1 MPPPQSRAADSH
13 HDEYERD
20 EDDSGDAQE
29 PLLPRF
35 RFATASEG
43 NKARRRRRWAERA
56 ALLASGALVVVGL
69 VTVSA
74 WMLSGG
80 QRAGLAAAQVAP
92 PSDGPASL
100 ATSSPPS
107 RPSFAQQFLHNAS
120 FVNEG
125 VVPFPSSLYS
135 PVYRP
140 RPLEHTLTTLSFASS
155 PRCLERYIATGE
167 VCSSFNGRWADEAT
181 RPKVDAI
188 WTWVNGS
195 SAELLTRWREA
206 AAAEETRGRG
216 RRLRR
221 WLGRKVG
228 ALRRRLGE
236 AAVARH
242 FREHDELR
250 FSVRSV
256 LQSLGSATLSTL
268 HLVVGDSPL
277 CSPADRLLVDS
288 GVPPL
293 RGQQSVRAAQIP
305 QWLDLPS
312 VEFSEPS
319 LGSPAQSPRLLV
331 HPHSEV
337 FKAGSTGDEVEARS
351 WLQRVTPSFNSL
363 AIESQLANIPS
374 TAQVAVYLNDDF
386 FLHRPFALADMA
398 SPLSGPVLRL
408 QRDLLVRGV
417 PPDDTHDDPEGEWR
431 GLGYSAFLL
440 DERFGKRARPYLVHV
455 AKTVSLP
462 VLREAQ
468 QVFLDALTRTAESRF
483 RGRGPSEVQTLFLVS
498 HYTIEKHREALL
510 WSFLV
515 ARCDTDRSA
524 TYVSDERRALLA
536 ALGYNFDSPDADR
549 RLVVN
554 RPSRRSLLSLA
565 EQHARVGLPNPRE
578 TTLDFSS
585 HDGYAFFGLEGT
597 GDIPVQPI
605 WPSFRSDTTRA
616 MSSSD
621 PAPAVCTFDLTTC
634 FGDAFLSPASDSV
647 ISVSETLARVA
658 YKYPQCGDCLIT
670 LLVGKS
676 GAAGLEAFLPADVDK
691 EADEGRWDAELE
703 ASVQAVGLEETSWQA
718 IDFSRGLEGTTG
730 PSLRAKCAALIHRYS
745 YTLGSSPAAFEAIRS
760 GGDSL
765 SSKLGGIDAAFVALN
780 DDVASSSEG
789 VLEDVDAR
797 MGAWFEK
804 TWPVASPW
812 ERAEET

>member
-1 MPPPQSRAADSH
+1 MPAGGGLLRNAQSRAADSPSRISQRSLLPHHPCFTEVSGFVVRPMPRHEKARRQCDQNARAAHPAQTAAPAMPPPQSRAADSH

-140 RPLEHTLTTLSFASS
+140 RPLEHTLTTSSFASS

-242 FREHDELR
+242 FRFVPVPSARESVTLR
-250 FSVRSV
+250 
-256 LQSLGSATLSTL
+256 
-268 HLVVGDSPL
+268 
-277 CSPADRLLVDS
+277 
-288 GVPPL
+288 
-293 RGQQSVRAAQIP
+293 
-305 QWLDLPS
+305 
-312 VEFSEPS
+312 
-319 LGSPAQSPRLLV
+319 
-331 HPHSEV
+331 PH
-337 FKAGSTGDEVEARS
+337 
-351 WLQRVTPSFNSL
+351 
-363 AIESQLANIPS
+363 
-374 TAQVAVYLNDDF
+374 
-386 FLHRPFALADMA
+386 
-398 SPLSGPVLRL
+398 
-408 QRDLLVRGV
+408 
-417 PPDDTHDDPEGEWR
+417 TH
-431 GLGYSAFLL
+431 
-440 DERFGKRARPYLVHV
+440 
-455 AKTVSLP
+455 
-462 VLREAQ
+462 
-468 QVFLDALTRTAESRF
+468 
-483 RGRGPSEVQTLFLVS
+483 
-498 HYTIEKHREALL
+498 
-510 WSFLV
+510 
-515 ARCDTDRSA
+515 
-524 TYVSDERRALLA
+524 
-536 ALGYNFDSPDADR
+536 
-549 RLVVN
+549 
-554 RPSRRSLLSLA
+554 
-565 EQHARVGLPNPRE
+565 
-578 TTLDFSS
+578 
-585 HDGYAFFGLEGT
+585 
-597 GDIPVQPI
+597 
-605 WPSFRSDTTRA
+605 
-616 MSSSD
+616 
-621 PAPAVCTFDLTTC
+621 
-634 FGDAFLSPASDSV
+634 
-647 ISVSETLARVA
+647 
-658 YKYPQCGDCLIT
+658 
-670 LLVGKS
+670 
-676 GAAGLEAFLPADVDK
+676 
-691 EADEGRWDAELE
+691 
-703 ASVQAVGLEETSWQA
+703 
-718 IDFSRGLEGTTG
+718 
-730 PSLRAKCAALIHRYS
+730 
-745 YTLGSSPAAFEAIRS
+745 
-760 GGDSL
+760 
-765 SSKLGGIDAAFVALN
+765 
-780 DDVASSSEG
+780 
-789 VLEDVDAR
+789 
-797 MGAWFEK
+797 
-804 TWPVASPW
+804 
-812 ERAEET
+812 